1 MNTPLLLQYLQHGST
16 VKTVIFQAIAQAP
29 KYQYITCTSAYFD
42 YMTEANTT
50 DSQKM
55 EDHDITDKLLL
66 MLLATAKM
74 LQMQ

>member
-1 MNTPLLLQYLQHGST
+1 
-16 VKTVIFQAIAQAP
+16 
-29 KYQYITCTSAYFD
+29 
-42 YMTEANTT
+42 MTEANTT

-66 MLLATAKM
+66 MLLATAKV